1 MPRSFDLGFHVKSRG
16 NYKTNLAEVILQ
28 LRCLT
33 SSLQY
38 QKQLTKLTTFILV
51 LVNIMFFSCL
61 GDQNSPSL
69 ELWIEKSGADKDTH
83 EDESKRRVSVFYCA
97 ALLTFIVLHYN
108 GTCTILLHSS
118 GVENIL
124 E

>member
-1 MPRSFDLGFHVKSRG
+1 MPQSFDLGFRVKSRG

-28 LRCLT
+28 LHCLT
-33 SSLQY
+33 LSLQY
-38 QKQLTKLTTFILV
+38 QKQLTELATFILV
-51 LVNIMFFSCL
+51 LVNIMFFSCF

-69 ELWIEKSGADKDTH
+69 GPWIEKSGANKDTH
-83 EDESKRRVSVFYCA
+83 EDESKRRGSVFYCA

-118 GVENIL
+118 GVKNVL